1 MMKSAFLLLM
11 TPGMSL
17 EKWDRIGQLSREV
30 AYYKELCE
38 RADRD
43 LIIYSYGRNDEM
55 FLKGFPRA
63 KVLTMYPWI
72 PKSIP
77 FRVQNFIYNF
87 FSLFSYR
94 NYFKSVVLAKTN
106 QFSAT
111 RFGLLLKFFYRFPLV
126 IRMGFYYSHFKPI
139 SRKRKFEEKLSFK
152 YCDLILTTS
161 SEASNHIVE
170 TYGIPRKKI
179 LTIGNSI
186 NLTNFKPLT
195 LEKEY
200 DLMFLGRLERSK
212 NIELILSVINKV
224 SLKTLIIGKGSL
236 SPMIKQAISDN
247 PMVEWKERVDNID
260 LPVYYNKSK
269 CYLVLSEYEGNPK
282 ALLEA
287 MACGIAVIGTNVPG
301 TRECIKNN
309 VNGILIDKDP
319 DKIAAEV
326 FTLCNDPQKANLLG
340 NNALSWIRDEGDAIK
355 NIEKEI
361 QFYTTL
367 NRYSVK

>member
-1 MMKSAFLLLM
+1 MKNAFLLLM

-17 EKWDRIGQLSREV
+17 EKWDRLGQLSREV
-30 AYYKELCE
+30 AYYKELCD

-43 LIIYSYGRNDEM
+43 LFIYSYGRNDEM
-55 FLKGFPRA
+55 FLKDFPRA
-63 KVLTMYPWI
+63 KVLSMYTWI
-72 PKSIP
+72 PKRIP
-77 FRVQNFIYNF
+77 YRLQNLIYNF
-87 FSLFSYR
+87 FSLFLYR
-94 NYFKSVVLAKTN
+94 NYFRSVVLAKTN

-111 RFGLLLKFFYRFPLV
+111 RFGLLLKLLYRIPLV

-139 SRKRKFEEKLSFK
+139 TAKKKIEEKISFR

-161 SEASNHIVE
+161 SEASSYIVE
-170 TYGIPRKKI
+170 TYYIPRTKI
-179 LTIGNSI
+179 LTICNSI

-195 LEKEY
+195 LKKEY

-212 NIELILSVINKV
+212 NIELIVSVINKV

-236 SPMIKQAISDN
+236 APIIEKAISNNPMI
-247 PMVEWKERVDNID
+247 EWKERVDNIE
-260 LPVYYNKSK
+260 LPVYFNKSK

-301 TRECIKNN
+301 TRECIQNN

-319 DKIAAEV
+319 DKIATEV
-326 FTLCNDPQKANLLG
+326 FNVCHDPQKASLLG
-340 NNALSWIRDEGDAIK
+340 NNALSWIREEGDATK
-355 NIEKEI
+355 NIMKEI
-361 QFYTTL
+361 QFYSTII
-367 NRYSVK
+367 SSSHH